1 MSIFSRLS
9 ARSPLIS
16 SRRRLGSLRS
26 CSPPSFVTSC
36 LTPPGFAL
44 REGTTGGVT
53 DHRAQA
59 RDGGR
64 VETEGRGFLP
74 ATAPS
79 LPTVLRRPRWSA
91 SLPLATLIP
100 SAYRLRPVCDAKTM
114 SETDHQRSGVKG
126 AGMNRPWDNMTLISD
141 PRVNRLQE
149 PPILT
154 LQLCPP
160 SPYGSSG

>member
-1 MSIFSRLS
+1 MEEGLRQRAVGSFPLPLLHYP
-9 ARSPLIS
+9 RSS
-16 SRRRLGSLRS
+16 GALGG
-26 CSPPSFVTSC
+26 PPRF
-36 LTPPGFAL
+36 
-44 REGTTGGVT
+44 
-53 DHRAQA
+53 
-59 RDGGR
+59 
-64 VETEGRGFLP
+64 
-74 ATAPS
+74 
-79 LPTVLRRPRWSA
+79 
-91 SLPLATLIP
+91 PLATLIP